1 MAIRGLT
8 AFAKLSSSQSFSQT
22 NGPVDFS
29 NRWRSCYG
37 KSREPTAVLNHPIWL
52 PWAVKLKPLKQRL
65 AELRYSFVHTP
76 AAIKF
81 VWRGNHWGIVGLG
94 LLTLAGALLP
104 AAQAWVGKLI
114 VDGVVA
120 AIQHGRDHA
129 LAQSVYYYLVVE
141 LGLILFSTGVAQ
153 GRRLIQQLIQLKLA
167 NQIRGEIID
176 KALTLDL
183 AFFEHPDYYDKLQNA
198 RREGGYKPVE
208 LINDTFQIVQN
219 AITLVS
225 FALLLLRFSPWLV
238 AILIVTSIPAFI
250 AETRFSG
257 QGFRLLTR
265 RAPESRQINYLS
277 RLLTEDSSAKEIKLY
292 NLGAT
297 LLRRYLTLFE
307 KFFREDRALACRRAL
322 AGFSL
327 GLLATLGFYASYAW
341 IVWHTV
347 QSHISL
353 GDMTLYLAL
362 FRQGQTTFQSILYA
376 VSSIYENNLFMS
388 NFFEYLAMKPQ
399 LAIAA
404 APKVL
409 PTTLLGG
416 IEFRDVGFRYPDHED
431 WALRGVNLIIRPG
444 EKIALVGHNGAGKTT
459 LIKLLSRLYDPSEG
473 AILIDGIDLREVDPL
488 ALRQKIGVIFQ
499 DFVRYHVPVK
509 ENIGF
514 GQIDALADR
523 ERIIE
528 SARKSGADA
537 IIDGLP
543 DSYDTMLGRWF
554 RGGHELSL
562 GQWQKIALAR
572 AFMRD
577 AEILVLDEPT
587 ASVDAQ
593 SEYEI
598 FRRFQELTAGK
609 MAILIS
615 HRFSTVRMADRIAVI
630 EGGAIGEIGSHAEL
644 IARQGTY
651 ARLFSMQAEGYR

>member
-1 MAIRGLT
+1 LKTLAQ
-8 AFAKLSSSQSFSQT
+8 KLS
-22 NGPVDFS
+22 
-29 NRWRSCYG
+29 
-37 KSREPTAVLNHPIWL
+37 
-52 PWAVKLKPLKQRL
+52 
-65 AELRYSFVHTP
+65 ELRYSFIHTP
-76 AAIKF
+76 QAIRF
-81 VWRGNHWGIVGLG
+81 VWRGNQWGMLG
-94 LLTLAGALLP
+94 LAVLTLAGALLP

-120 AIQHGRDHA
+120 AIQHGQDNEQA
-129 LAQSVYYYLVVE
+129 KSVFYYLVVE
-141 LGLILFSTGVAQ
+141 LLLILLSTGVVQA
-153 GRRLIQQLIQLKLA
+153 RRLIQQLTQLKLA
-167 NQIRGEIID
+167 NQIRGEIIG

-183 AFFEHPDYYDKLQNA
+183 AFFEHPEYYDKLQNA

-219 AITLVS
+219 AITLAS
-225 FALLLLRFSPWLV
+225 FAVLLLRFSPWLV
-238 AILIVTSIPAFI
+238 AILILTSIPAFI

-265 RAPESRQINYLS
+265 RAPETRQINYLS
-277 RLLTEDSSAKEIKLY
+277 RLLTEDGSAKEIKLF
-292 NLGAT
+292 NLGGT
-297 LLRRYLTLFE
+297 LLTRYMTLFE
-307 KFFREDRALACRRAL
+307 KFFQEDKALACRRAM

-327 GLLATLGFYASYAW
+327 GLLATLGFYGSYAW

-347 QSHISL
+347 QRRISL
-353 GDMTLYLAL
+353 GDMTLYLAI
-362 FRQGQTTFQSILYA
+362 FRQGQTTFQNILYA

-388 NFFEYLAMKPQ
+388 NFFEFLGMTPQ

-404 APKVL
+404 VPKVL
-409 PTTLLGG
+409 PATLRGG
-416 IEFRDVGFRYPDHED
+416 IEFRDVGFRYPDND
-431 WALRGVNLIIRPG
+431 AWALRGVNLIIRPG

-459 LIKLLSRLYDPSEG
+459 LIKLLSRLYDPTEG

-499 DFVRYHVPVK
+499 DFVRYHLPAK

-514 GQIDALADR
+514 GQIDAAANLDR
-523 ERIIE
+523 IVA
-528 SARKSGADA
+528 SARKSGADT
-537 IIDGLP
+537 IIDSLP

-554 RGGHELSL
+554 RDGHELSI

-572 AFMRD
+572 AFMRE

-598 FRRFQELTAGK
+598 FRHFQELTAGK

-630 EGGAIGEIGSHAEL
+630 EGGGISEIGSHAEL
-644 IARQGTY
+644 IDRDGTY
-651 ARLFSMQAEGYR
+651 ARLFSLQAEGYR